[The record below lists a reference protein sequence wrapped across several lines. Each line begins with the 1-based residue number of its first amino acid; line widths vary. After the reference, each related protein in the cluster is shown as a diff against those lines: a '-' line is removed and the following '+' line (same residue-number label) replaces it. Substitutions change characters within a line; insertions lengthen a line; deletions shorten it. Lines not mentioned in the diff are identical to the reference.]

1 MPQKKINDDF
11 NIIIA
16 LYRPEIPANTG
27 NIGRL
32 CVGLNIPLHIVSK
45 PSFIIS
51 SKEVK
56 RAGLDYWENLQ
67 LVKHEN
73 ENTFLEYCNN
83 NNKRIVP
90 ITKFGKH
97 RYDEFQYSNNDT
109 ALHYAAMYAS
119 SDVIK
124 NIVASD
130 KSSVNMA
137 NNENMYPIHYAALEN
152 NVDALVVLVQKGR
165 ARTQFEAG

>member
-56 RAGLDYWENLQ
+56 RAGLDYWEHLK

-97 RYDEFQYSNNDT
+97 RYDEFQYSNNDILLFGRESTGLRESLWENDLENSVYIPMSDNIRSINVSNT
-109 ALHYAAMYAS
+109 AA
-119 SDVIK
+119 
-124 NIVASD
+124 IVAYE
-130 KSSVNMA
+130 A
-137 NNENMYPIHYAALEN
+137 YRHI
-152 NVDALVVLVQKGR
+152 VLIND
-165 ARTQFEAG
+165 

>member
-1 MPQKKINDDF
+1 MNKKINNNF
-11 NIIIA
+11 NISIA

-32 CVGLNIPLHIVSK
+32 CVGLNIDLHIVSK

-56 RAGLDYWENLQ
+56 RAGLDYWEHLNLI
-67 LVKHEN
+67 KHEN

-90 ITKFGKH
+90 ITKFGKN
-97 RYDEFQYSNNDT
+97 RYDEFQYSNNDILLFGREST
-109 ALHYAAMYAS
+109 GLRES
-119 SDVIK
+119 LW
-124 NIVASD
+124 
-130 KSSVNMA
+130 
-137 NNENMYPIHYAALEN
+137 ENDLEN
-152 NVDALVVLVQKGR
+152 SVYIPMSDNVRSINVSNTAAIIAYEAYRHIVLINSN
-165 ARTQFEAG
+165 